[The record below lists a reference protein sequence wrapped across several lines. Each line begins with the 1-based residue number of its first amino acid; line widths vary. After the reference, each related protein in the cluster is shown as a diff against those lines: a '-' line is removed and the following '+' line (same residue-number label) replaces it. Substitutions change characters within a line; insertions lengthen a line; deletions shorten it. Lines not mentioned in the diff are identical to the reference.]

1 MEMILIATRQTR
13 VSNVTAWFQ
22 PTETIANAIDPM
34 TVDSATPLQIHTA
47 QSHAPTV
54 TVIITSEIAPA
65 RNADIVARDSNLY
78 ANASH
83 TGASATPKTSLLT
96 LRTEIAATRNNAII
110 DNDRTHLT
118 RRNPTTV
125 AVEDI
130 TQTHPVEA
138 NAPETT
144 IETEER
150 LERVKGHPAVMAT
163 ANITTSSTQS
173 AENRV
178 MLSQS
183 KASHPQDHNIHIRNI
198 D

>member
-96 LRTEIAATRNNAII
+96 L
-110 DNDRTHLT
+110 T